1 MGSSNPIAAGPNRLK
16 LGVFG
21 LNVSSGCSMTSAADT
36 LRIDWEESVRIAR
49 AAEAAG
55 IEALVPVARWRGFG
69 GATNFNH
76 RSFETMTWAAGLAAA
91 TERIGIFATVHVP
104 TVHPVRAAKEIAT
117 IDHISRGRF
126 ALNIVAGWNEPEIR
140 MFGVSQREHDQ
151 RYAYADEFT
160 ALLKRLW
167 TENDF
172 DFSGNFFNVPGAY
185 SEPKP
190 VQRPWPLIMSAGNS
204 PAGRDFAARHADL
217 NFALGPDL
225 PTLAATCADIKHLAR
240 ERYEREL
247 SVFTMGY
254 VVCRETEREALRY
267 RDYYVKEKGDF
278 AAAQNLLETLI
289 PNSQSALGDQYRAMI
304 ENFIAGYSAMPLVGT
319 PEQVVDGMVEMAR
332 AGFDGLTLS
341 WVDYDEGLAQYRD
354 QLRPLLI
361 QSGLRVE

>member
-1 MGSSNPIAAGPNRLK
+1 MTSSNPIAGSPNRLK

-21 LNVSSGCSMTSAADT
+21 LNVSSGCAMTSAADT
-36 LRIDWEESVRIAR
+36 LKIEWEESVRIAR

-76 RSFETMTWAAGLAAA
+76 RSFETLTWAAGLAAA

-117 IDHISRGRF
+117 VDHISRGRF

-160 ALLKRLW
+160 TLLKRLW
-167 TENDF
+167 TENGF
-172 DFSGNFFNVPGAY
+172 DFSGEFFKVPGAY

-204 PAGRDFAARHADL
+204 P
-217 NFALGPDL
+217 PDAIS
-225 PTLAATCADIKHLAR
+225 P
-240 ERYEREL
+240 
-247 SVFTMGY
+247 
-254 VVCRETEREALRY
+254 
-267 RDYYVKEKGDF
+267 
-278 AAAQNLLETLI
+278 
-289 PNSQSALGDQYRAMI
+289 RAMPI
-304 ENFIAGYSAMPLVGT
+304 
-319 PEQVVDGMVEMAR
+319 
-332 AGFDGLTLS
+332 
-341 WVDYDEGLAQYRD
+341 
-354 QLRPLLI
+354 
-361 QSGLRVE
+361 

>member
-1 MGSSNPIAAGPNRLK
+1 MTSSNPIAGSPNRLK

-21 LNVSSGCSMTSAADT
+21 LNVSSGCAMSSAPDT
-36 LRIDWEESVRIAR
+36 LKIEWDESVRIAR

-76 RSFETMTWAAGLAAA
+76 RCFETLTWAAGLAAA

-160 ALLKRLW
+160 TLLKRLW
-167 TENDF
+167 TENGF
-172 DFSGNFFNVPGAY
+172 DFSGDFFKVPGAY

-225 PTLAATCADIKHLAR
+225 TTLAATCADIKRLAR
-240 ERYEREL
+240 ERHGRGL

-278 AAAQNLLETLI
+278 AAAHNLLETLI
-289 PNSQSALGDQYRAMI
+289 PN
-304 ENFIAGYSAMPLVGT
+304 
-319 PEQVVDGMVEMAR
+319 
-332 AGFDGLTLS
+332 
-341 WVDYDEGLAQYRD
+341 
-354 QLRPLLI
+354 
-361 QSGLRVE
+361 